1 VKLHHRLWIYAILAS
16 SCFLSAT
23 RSLRAEDDDLVKA
36 WLAVSNQMAQNF
48 VIAPTEDLGKPF
60 FQLDQPVFRHS
71 QPARGNDIGAIWLWV
86 DGDQRP
92 TAIGDIFAW
101 SINNAA
107 VRTVTHEFHSLAS
120 VPLET
125 RFEEATVWTPR
136 QPGLQ
141 WTPVPNAPVPA
152 ESKLARQRQ
161 ARELTQR
168 FAANSVDFRKG
179 RWELRV
185 VPKAVHQ
192 FEIEPPKE
200 TQCGSLFAV
209 CQGTD
214 PELWLALETQK
225 TSEGYRWHYAL
236 ASFTDYSLQVR
247 LDDTEVWSCPQYPHG
262 VTDQP
267 HWVQSA
273 ARMLELPKTPK
284 SE

>member
-1 VKLHHRLWIYAILAS
+1 MAVLAS
-16 SCFLSAT
+16 SFSWA
-23 RSLRAEDDDLVKA
+23 SVSGADDEDVVKA
-36 WLAVSNQMAQNF
+36 WLAISSQMAQNF
-48 VIAPTEDLGKPF
+48 VITPAEAPARPF
-60 FQLDQPVFRHS
+60 SRLEQPVFRHS

-92 TAIGDIFAW
+92 AAIGDIFAW
-101 SINNAA
+101 SISNAP
-107 VRTVTHEFHSLAS
+107 VRTVTQEFHSLAS
-120 VPLET
+120 VPFVAQ
-125 RFEEATVWTPR
+125 FEGAGVWIPK
-136 QPGLQ
+136 QAGLG
-141 WTPVPNAPVPA
+141 WTMIANAPAPA
-152 ESKLARQRQ
+152 ETKLARQRQ

-168 FAANSVDFRKG
+168 FAANSVDFRNG

-192 FEIEPPKE
+192 FEIEPPRE
-200 TQCGSLFAV
+200 TQCGALFAV

-225 TSEGYRWHYAL
+225 TPDGYRWHYAL

-247 LDDTEVWSCPQYPHG
+247 LDDVEVWTCPQYQHG

-273 ARMLELPKTPK
+273 ARQLSLDQVPN
-284 SE
+284 SD